1 MTKAKNRRSQSAG
14 AVAEPGAAT
23 ELARRARKSSERA
36 AGAPRKE
43 RGHEAR
49 GTCLDVRRLRRVLSV
64 HAEKIREDWQAG
76 GMKTLHMRR
85 RSSVRRAVLPSLP
98 WVVRFLSGT
107 KKKTTEHV
115 KHAPASLSWLGSF
128 LSFFSDSRG

>member
-1 MTKAKNRRSQSAG
+1 MGKAKNRRSQSAG

-23 ELARRARKSSERA
+23 ELARRRARKSSERA
-36 AGAPRKE
+36 AGAARKE

-76 GMKTLHMRR
+76 GMKTLHM
-85 RSSVRRAVLPSLP
+85 
-98 WVVRFLSGT
+98 GG
-107 KKKTTEHV
+107 
-115 KHAPASLSWLGSF
+115 APQ
-128 LSFFSDSRG
+128 